1 MKDLLNQEQIDYVP
15 HRLNKMNFSHF
26 IITQFNLKNFP
37 LSDTNYYV
45 NWLKWTR
52 NRVELF
58 REFCLPSITNQTCKT
73 FTWLLY
79 FDVDTPQEFNEFLNE
94 LNSLSFIK
102 ICYCKSFDDFNLIYT
117 EEVKKRVGKSVK
129 WIITTRID
137 NDDCFHKD
145 AIKIIQDNF
154 VEKHKYL
161 ISLASGYVLNISDRK
176 LSHYFYPM
184 SPFLSLIET
193 TDNEIG
199 CVFEKGHT
207 KWDSLHLS
215 ISKEIWLNCFNK
227 KARKSQFI
235 LKGPLWLQTV
245 HGGNISNSFY
255 RGFPV
260 LKERDL
266 SDFSINFRNNK
277 QPIAIIRKYW
287 NYVMWK
293 RYLKCLIVKTIFKK

>member
-1 MKDLLNQEQIDYVP
+1 V
-15 HRLNKMNFSHF
+15 
-26 IITQFNLKNFP
+26 
-37 LSDTNYYV
+37 
-45 NWLKWTR
+45 
-52 NRVELF
+52 LF
-58 REFCLPSITNQTCKT
+58 REFCLPSILNQTYKG

-94 LNSLSFIK
+94 LNSFTFIK
-102 ICYCKSFDDFNLIYT
+102 ICYSKGYEGFNLTYT
-117 EEVKKRVGKSVK
+117 EEVKKIVGKSVK
-129 WIITTRID
+129 WIITTRMD
-137 NDDCFHKD
+137 NDDCLHKD
-145 AIKIIQDNF
+145 AIKIIQNNF
-154 VEKHKYL
+154 VEKHKFL
-161 ISLASGYVLNISDRK
+161 ISLASGYVLNISDRM

-207 KWDSLHLS
+207 KWDSLQIS

-227 KARKSQFI
+227 KARKSQII
-235 LKGPLWLQTV
+235 LNGPLWVQTV

-260 LKERDL
+260 LKGRDL
-266 SDFSINFRNNK
+266 TVFSINFKNNK
-277 QPIAIIRKYW
+277 QPITIIRKYC

>member
-1 MKDLLNQEQIDYVP
+1 
-15 HRLNKMNFSHF
+15 MNFSHF

-37 LSDTNYYV
+37 LSDNNDSVT
-45 NWLKWTR
+45 WLKWTR
-52 NRVELF
+52 SRVELF
-58 REFCLPSITNQTCKT
+58 KEFCLPSIINQTCKG

-94 LNSLSFIK
+94 LNSLSFIE
-102 ICYCKSFDDFNLIYT
+102 ICYSKGYEDFNLIYT
-117 EEVKKRVGKSVK
+117 DEVKKRVGKSVK

-137 NDDCFHKD
+137 NDDCLHKD
-145 AIKIIQDNF
+145 AIKIIQNKF
-154 VEKHKYL
+154 VEKHKFL
-161 ISLASGYVLNISDRK
+161 ISLASGYVLNISDRT

-199 CVFEKGHT
+199 GVFEKAHAE
-207 KWDSLHLS
+207 WDSLHIS

-227 KARKSQFI
+227 KARKSQII
-235 LKGPLWLQTV
+235 LNGPLWVQTV

-260 LKERDL
+260 LKRRDL
-266 SDFSINFRNNK
+266 SVFAINFRNNK
-277 QPIAIIRKYW
+277 QPVTIIRKYC

>member
-1 MKDLLNQEQIDYVP
+1 
-15 HRLNKMNFSHF
+15 MNFSHF

-37 LSDTNYYV
+37 LSDNNDSVT
-45 NWLKWTR
+45 WLKWTR
-52 NRVELF
+52 SRVELF
-58 REFCLPSITNQTCKT
+58 KEFCLPSIKNQTCKA

-94 LNSLSFIK
+94 LNSLSFIE
-102 ICYCKSFDDFNLIYT
+102 ICYSKGYEDFNLIYT
-117 EEVKKRVGKSVK
+117 DEVKKRVGKSVK

-137 NDDCFHKD
+137 NDDCLHKD
-145 AIKIIQDNF
+145 AIKIIQNKF
-154 VEKHKYL
+154 VEKHKFL
-161 ISLASGYVLNISDRK
+161 ISLASGYVLNISDRT

-199 CVFEKGHT
+199 GVFEKAHAE
-207 KWDSLHLS
+207 WDSLHIS

-227 KARKSQFI
+227 KARKSQII
-235 LKGPLWLQTV
+235 LNGPLWVQTV

-260 LKERDL
+260 LKRKDL
-266 SDFSINFRNNK
+266 SVFAINFRNNK
-277 QPIAIIRKYW
+277 QPVTIIRKYC